1 MTTQSLYSEWLK
13 KEKKTRKSVL
23 MIVLNENS
31 SGAQVW
37 KIFEQRKANALKI
50 INLAEIA
57 IISETSLGSFLIDA
71 YVRTKA

>member
-1 MTTQSLYSEWLK
+1 
-13 KEKKTRKSVL
+13 

-37 KIFEQRKANALKI
+37 KILEQRKAKALKI
-50 INLAEIA
+50 INLAEVA